1 MKQYTQDKKYYSIE
15 CLRFVFAIC
24 IIYFHLLHSFIM
36 PYTDDSAVYKTLAV
50 DARYMKYIVECFFI
64 ISGYFLYQSIQRH
77 PDRSFREFFRAKI
90 ARLWPVLACSICI
103 SMVLGK
109 KSFTTSFLNLFF
121 LQSSGIVSDWS
132 GLNWYVSAFFIA
144 EVFYFVLYKCF
155 HNSAVMKLLI
165 LLLVCGGYAVNLFF
179 MSGGFGR
186 KMVYGVLN
194 LGLARGI
201 AGVGWG
207 YMLGMM
213 FEFLKNMYRKLPEKE
228 SCSQIAEL
236 GISVIEISAALM
248 LAVNFF
254 YSKEAFR
261 NQIIVVVLFTAL
273 FICFLTRRGILSL
286 LMDHPFWGILGK
298 YTYSM
303 YVMQETAFV
312 ILQHTF
318 WKNTT
323 YIQMHPIIAIMLS
336 IISATILGITAYYF
350 IERPGAIV
358 MKRIL
363 F

>member
-64 ISGYFLYQSIQRH
+64 ISGYFLYRSIQRH
-77 PDRSFREFFRAKI
+77 PDRSFREFVRAKI

-236 GISVIEISAALM
+236 GISVIEISADYCCSS
-248 LAVNFF
+248 F
-254 YSKEAFR
+254 YSFVYLFSYAKR
-261 NQIIVVVLFTAL
+261 NSLTAYGLSVLGNSGKIYIFYVCYAGNSVCYLAAYVLEKYDLYSGASNYSYYVVNYFCNHSGNHRL
-273 FICFLTRRGILSL
+273 LSYRTPRSSSYEKSTL
-286 LMDHPFWGILGK
+286 LMK
-298 YTYSM
+298 EECY
-303 YVMQETAFV
+303 
-312 ILQHTF
+312 
-318 WKNTT
+318 
-323 YIQMHPIIAIMLS
+323 
-336 IISATILGITAYYF
+336 
-350 IERPGAIV
+350 
-358 MKRIL
+358 
-363 F
+363 